1 MLELPIKRPEMSG
14 DDHLGGRER
23 RAFFANSELSRLVR
37 APAKELARGAERA
50 GVLVARGAYIS
61 HNHDNGAARL

>member
-1 MLELPIKRPEMSG
+1 MSTSV
-14 DDHLGGRER
+14 GRER